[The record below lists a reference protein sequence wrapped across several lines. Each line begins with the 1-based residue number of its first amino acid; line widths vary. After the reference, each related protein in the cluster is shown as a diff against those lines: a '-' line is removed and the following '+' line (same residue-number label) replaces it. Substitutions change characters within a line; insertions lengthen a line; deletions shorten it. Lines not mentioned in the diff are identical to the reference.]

1 MSLTQ
6 QQINAFKGY
15 RGDCCCKQCNWFG
28 HMVHYCQYEERMRE
42 RDVITLGY
50 IKELDNKGRIIRE
63 GYSNYKVT
71 NEEHDEM
78 GEICD
83 LYDGL

>member
-1 MSLTQ
+1 
-6 QQINAFKGY
+6 
-15 RGDCCCKQCNWFG
+15 
-28 HMVHYCQYEERMRE
+28 MRE